1 MKSNHKNA
9 IIGGLLAVVFVM
21 AVGYA
26 AFAQQL
32 TINGTANITS
42 NWDVHFNPAFT
53 GTTQVDGV
61 TPVNVVTGKLSDG
74 TTSASTAPT
83 GTITYDATNTV
94 ATLSATLTQPG
105 DSITFTL
112 RPTNYSTGLNAVA
125 AGNCVL
131 AQGTGESGLSING
144 LTATKGHIKFTVTNT
159 TNTLQ
164 PNATAASSSYDSIT
178 VKAEYTAVS
187 TNESNLGPTTAVLK
201 ITRTYNQANS

>member
-1 MKSNHKNA
+1 MESKHKNA
-9 IIGGLLAVVFVM
+9 LIGALLAVVFVM

-61 TPVNVVTGKLSDG
+61 TPVYAVTGKLSDG

-83 GTITYDATNTV
+83 GSITYDSTNTV
-94 ATLSATLTQPG
+94 ATLSASLTQPG

-112 RPTNYSTGLNAVA
+112 RPTNYSTGLNARA

-131 AQGTGESGLSING
+131 APGTGESGLSVNG
-144 LTATKGHIKFTVTNT
+144 LTVTNT

-178 VKAEYTAVS
+178 VKAEYTDVS